1 MSISVTGGEGYK
13 KQWTFPN
20 TGNYLSGKVDWIP
33 HSATFTVPA
42 DAPEGLGGCIM
53 PFVRYAVGT
62 TWFDGVLLEEV
73 K

>member
-20 TGNYLSGKVDWIP
+20 TGNYLSGTVDWIP
-33 HSATFTVPA
+33 QSATFTVPA
-42 DAPEGLGGCIM
+42 DAPEGLEGCIM

-73 K
+73 R